1 MKLQANII
9 NQLIPGFFL
18 VSTVT
23 FFAFFI
29 SSRFNFPIML
39 LALLIGMIFN
49 FIGKK
54 KLFKAGVDFSANQ
67 VLRFGVALLGFRLSI
82 QHVFDLGYFPVSFT
96 IILVF
101 FTFFA
106 GIGISYLFKN
116 KLAIG
121 CLIGGSVAVCGASA
135 ALAVSTVIPKKKVE
149 EKDILFVILGVTI
162 LSTVAMVIYPL
173 ISKIFEMPDIVS
185 GFLMGSTI
193 HDVAQVVGAGY
204 SISNEAGI
212 VATFVKM
219 IRVATLPFIVIL
231 TSYMFSK
238 SEKGKLKLPWFLMV
252 FIIAAFVTNIFQ
264 FSAKTSY
271 FLQQS
276 PTFFLVLAISALG
289 IKTNITELF
298 KVKLSYI
305 IIIIVTT
312 IGMLGFSLLGISIIF

>member
-1 MKLQANII
+1 MKLQANTL
-9 NQLIPGFFL
+9 NQLMPGFFL
-18 VSTVT
+18 ASTVT

-29 SSRFNFPIML
+29 SSSFNFPIML
-39 LALLIGMIFN
+39 VALLIGMIFN

-54 KLFKAGVDFSANQ
+54 KPFKVGVDFSAKQ

-82 QHVFDLGYFPVSFT
+82 QHISDLGYFPVGFT
-96 IILVF
+96 IVLVF

-135 ALAVSTVIPKKKVE
+135 ALAVSTVIPKEKVK

-173 ISKIFEMPDIVS
+173 ISKIFEMPGVVS

-212 VATFVKM
+212 MATFVKM
-219 IRVATLPFIVIL
+219 IRVATLPLIVIL
-231 TSYMFSK
+231 TSYMFNK
-238 SEKGKLKLPWFLMV
+238 SEKGKLKLPWFLIV
-252 FIIAAFVTNIFQ
+252 FIIAAFVTNIFP
-264 FSAKTSY
+264 FSATTSH
-271 FLQQS
+271 FLQQFS
-276 PTFFLVLAISALG
+276 TIFLVFAISALG
-289 IKTNITELF
+289 MKTNITELAN
-298 KVKLSYI
+298 VKLSYI
-305 IIIIVTT
+305 IITILTT